1 MRAVVQRVKK
11 ASVKVDDKLVGEIS
25 EGLQIYL
32 AISDTDNDE
41 VIKWVCNKL
50 VNLRIF
56 RDESGNK
63 NISLLDIS
71 GEILI
76 ISNFTLYADVKRGA
90 RPNYMKSAH
99 PDISKPIYEK
109 VINYLKTNF
118 PIKVEQGVFGA
129 MMQVDLI
136 NDGPVTIVIDKE
148 SKN

>member
-11 ASVKVDDKLVGEIS
+11 ASVKVDGKLVGEIN
-25 EGLQIYL
+25 EGLQVFL
-32 AISDTDNDE
+32 AICDNDNDE
-41 VIKWVCNKL
+41 VIEWLCNKL

-56 RDESGNK
+56 RDENGKK

-71 GEILI
+71 GDILI
-76 ISNFTLYADVKRGA
+76 ISNFTLYGDVKRGA

-118 PIKVEQGVFGA
+118 PIKVEQGIFGA

-148 SKN
+148 NK

>member
-11 ASVKVDDKLVGEIS
+11 ASVKVDDKIVGRID
-25 EGLQIYL
+25 EGLQVFL
-32 AISDTDNDE
+32 AISDYDNDE
-41 VIKWVCNKL
+41 TIKWICNKL

-56 RDESGNK
+56 RDQSGNK

-71 GEILI
+71 GDILI
-76 ISNFTLYADVKRGA
+76 ISNFTLYGDVKRGA

-109 VINYLKTNF
+109 FINYLKINF

-129 MMQVDLI
+129 MMEIDLI

-148 SKN
+148 NKE